1 MHEGKNRCA
10 HCVPACW
17 PQRRL
22 DLSVGLLRLTGP
34 SDAAR
39 AASLLKRQRSAGR
52 VVYGA
57 AAKSCRRKKL
67 QGRAVEGS
75 DIETQLVNVGAAGVP
90 YATTAGVL
98 PPLMPFPEDLFTMEV
113 CEGEETCLRSIREYH
128 RVRCEDQPVTEIGR
142 SVADDQGW
150 GGQLQRLAAD
160 GCATGSHSVCN
171 TLVIVHERC
180 TGEAVGLLAMCFT
193 SRGCLVQAI
202 HVVPRLRGPLRL
214 PEQLWRTARAKIACE
229 AREQQRCSYRVTAE
243 TACNQAPAAAVFWIY
258 RGCGWEGSA
267 DAAKAAASWMCGDHS
282 SSSIVPGQ
290 YQLSCT
296 VESN

>member
-1 MHEGKNRCA
+1 MHEGKNRCVHFA
-10 HCVPACW
+10 LACW
-17 PQRRL
+17 PQNRC
-22 DLSVGLLRLTGP
+22 DFSVGLSCPIGP

-52 VVYGA
+52 IVYGA
-57 AAKSCRRKKL
+57 AAKSCRRKQL
-67 QGRAVEGS
+67 QGRALDGS
-75 DIETQLVNVGAAGVP
+75 DIETQLINVGAAGVP

-98 PPLMPFPEDLFTMEV
+98 PPLLPLPEDLFTIEV
-113 CEGEETCLRSIREYH
+113 CEGEETCLGSLREYH
-128 RVRCEDQPVTEIGR
+128 RVRCEDQPATEIGR

-160 GCATGSHSVCN
+160 GCPTGSRSICN

-214 PEQLWRTARAKIACE
+214 PEQLWRKARAKIACE
-229 AREQQRCSYRVTAE
+229 ACEQQRRSYRVTAE
-243 TACNQAPAAAVFWIY
+243 TACNQAPAAAAFWIY
-258 RGCGWEGSA
+258 RCGWEGSA
-267 DAAKAAASWMCGDHS
+267 DAVKAASSWMRGDNP
-282 SSSIVPGQ
+282 SIVPGQ

-296 VESN
+296 VDSN